1 VSRSR
6 VITIALIVAVALG
19 GAWLW
24 WSRGRSEQV
33 RYRTAGVE
41 RGAIEAVVSATGTVQ
56 PVVQVDVG
64 SQVSGTV
71 SKLHADYN
79 SRVREGQ
86 VLCEIEPSSFK
97 ARVAQAEAAV
107 ARAEAAVK
115 EAKLQ
120 LDRANELLPQKYVSQ
135 SDVDEAESTLQQR
148 QADLK
153 QARAQLEAA
162 QVDLNNTTIRSPIEG
177 VVIARAVDL
186 GQTVAASLQA
196 PKLFTIANDLTQ
208 MQVETRIDEA
218 DIGQIRPGLP
228 VIFSVDA
235 FPDQQFEGQVAQV
248 RLEPIT
254 EQNVVTYTTV
264 IATANHDL
272 RLRPGMTAN
281 VSVRVAN
288 RDDVLKIPNSALR
301 FRPPPEAMKKAAN
314 ATHATADARKPGTE
328 GTAAAA
334 DAPPMA
340 AGVPQAGA
348 AKSAAAPEKGAGA
361 KKAGGGAA
369 AKAGAPKAGGASAAN
384 DPDRAALEKRMR
396 DRGMPDDM
404 IQSILERR
412 DQAVAEMRAQGL
424 SDDEIRER
432 LRQRM
437 EQMRNGGGGGG
448 TMGSSPPSFKNFGKQ
463 GEAPAG
469 KHVASSETGPV
480 VMGTMGDAVM
490 KPGAVYVL
498 RDGEPVRVPLMTG
511 LTDGAYTEVKSDDLK
526 AGDAVIIG
534 VEAGKTASN
543 LQPPPG
549 MGGPFGGG
557 GGGAR
562 PSGGGART
570 R

>member
-6 VITIALIVAVALG
+6 IAAIALIAAAVLVVG
-19 GAWLW
+19 WLW
-24 WSRGRSEQV
+24 WSRGRSEPI
-33 RYRTAGVE
+33 RYRTALAE
-41 RGAIEAVVSATGTVQ
+41 RGSIEAVVSATGTIQ
-56 PVVQVDVG
+56 PVEQVDIG

-71 SKLHADYN
+71 WKLRADYN
-79 SRVREGQ
+79 SRVRQGQ
-86 VLCEIEPSSFK
+86 VLLEIEPSSFR

-107 ARAEAAVK
+107 ARAEAAVG

-135 SDVDEAESTLQQR
+135 ADVDVAVSTLQQR

-153 QARAQLEAA
+153 QARAALQAS
-162 QVDLNNTTIRSPIEG
+162 QVDLDNTTIRSPIDG
-177 VVIARAVDL
+177 VVIARSVDL

-228 VIFSVDA
+228 VIFTVDA
-235 FPDQQFEGQVAQV
+235 FPDQQFEGEVAQV
-248 RLEPIT
+248 RLEPIV

-264 IATANHDL
+264 IRTAN
-272 RLRPGMTAN
+272 REMKLRPGMTAN

-301 FRPPPEAMKKAAN
+301 FRPPPEALKKLETAAR
-314 ATHATADARKPGTE
+314 AGAGAQKPGTE

-334 DAPPMA
+334 VAPPVVAPASPTTAQKKGGAPA
-340 AGVPQAGA
+340 AGT
-348 AKSAAAPEKGAGA
+348 K
-361 KKAGGGAA
+361 
-369 AKAGAPKAGGASAAN
+369 AAN

-396 DRGMPDDM
+396 DRGMSEDM

-424 SDDEIRER
+424 SEDEIRER

-437 EQMRNGGGGGG
+437 EQMRNGGGSG
-448 TMGSSPPSFKNFGKQ
+448 TGSAPPSFRSFGKQ
-463 GEAPAG
+463 AEAPEG

-480 VMGTMGDAVM
+480 VMGTMAAAPM
-490 KPGAVYVL
+490 KPGSIYVL
-498 RDGEPVRVPLMTG
+498 RDGEPMRVSLMTG
-511 LTDGAYTEVKSDDLK
+511 LSDGAYTEVRSDELK
-526 AGDAVIIG
+526 AGDPVIVA
-534 VEAGKTASN
+534 VEASKTAAN

-557 GGGAR
+557 GAR
-562 PSGGGART
+562 PTGGGSGGRT